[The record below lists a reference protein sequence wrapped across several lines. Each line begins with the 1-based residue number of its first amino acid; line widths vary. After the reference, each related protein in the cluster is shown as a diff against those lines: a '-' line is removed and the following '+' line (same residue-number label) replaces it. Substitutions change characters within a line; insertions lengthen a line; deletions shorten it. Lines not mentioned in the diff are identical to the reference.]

1 MGSPTRDSSEQRTGD
16 EAVKIQGEKDR
27 DIQNQVYYRFF
38 QVSKEE
44 RCSSSYL
51 GTNGGNCKDTAPSS
65 RMITMY
71 YSSSFLNIT
80 NNNRKRCARRIPRK
94 GPELEMV
101 KYL

>member
-38 QVSKEE
+38 KFQRKKGALVHIWV
-44 RCSSSYL
+44 L
-51 GTNGGNCKDTAPSS
+51 MMGTGKDTAPSS

-71 YSSSFLNIT
+71 YSSSFLNFT
-80 NNNRKRCARRIPRK
+80 NNNRKPCARIPRK